1 MRGLLALISTTH
13 LVTTV
18 VYFNVV
24 SVDVDLL
31 ILVVEDR
38 GRTGVTRVASHV
50 VCNH

>member
-1 MRGLLALISTTH
+1 MRGLLALISTH